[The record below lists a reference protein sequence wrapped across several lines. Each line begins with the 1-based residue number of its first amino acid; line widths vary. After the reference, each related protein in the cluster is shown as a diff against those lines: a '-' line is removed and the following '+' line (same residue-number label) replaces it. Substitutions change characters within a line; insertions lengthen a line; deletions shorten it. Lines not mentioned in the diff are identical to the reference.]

1 VKEYLALFDL
11 DGTLF
16 DTSQVNYFAYNEALS
31 IFGITLNKEY
41 FIMNC
46 NGRHYTEFLPVIMGN
61 VGTKENMEA
70 VHRAK
75 KDTYKCH
82 LNKAKVNTHLFTII
96 KSMARQYHLAVV
108 TTASRKNTMELLRY
122 YDYEKLFEFIITQ
135 EDIDRPKPDP
145 QGFLIAMEKLG
156 MDSKHTIIFEDSEVG
171 LQAAETTGATVFAV
185 KKF

>member
-1 VKEYLALFDL
+1 
-11 DGTLF
+11 
-16 DTSQVNYFAYNEALS
+16 
-31 IFGITLNKEY
+31 
-41 FIMNC
+41 
-46 NGRHYTEFLPVIMGN
+46 
-61 VGTKENMEA
+61 
-70 VHRAK
+70 
-75 KDTYKCH
+75 
-82 LNKAKVNTHLFTII
+82 
-96 KSMARQYHLAVV
+96 MARQYHLAVV